1 MHCEELAQILVKED
15 TSWRA
20 SGDDQNTVETAS
32 ELSQK
37 QEGKI
42 SPGSTSTSE
51 YNKSVENPLLLA
63 TISNIPEIVKAIL
76 DCQPQLL
83 GHTNKKYY
91 EENPLFLATIS
102 NIPEIVKAIL
112 DRHPQTNKKSHE
124 DLLFLATMSN
134 TPQIV
139 RQILIHHPQAIEHT
153 NKEGMNIL
161 HVAIL
166 YRHDQIFDMVVEEFE
181 VLSRR
186 LLSATDN
193 EGNSLLHM
201 VGKKKKSQV
210 REKMQNPALQ
220 LRTEFVLFKKVKK
233 ACQVH
238 VAKPLNK
245 ENKTAEELFATRNE
259 QLHKEAKEWLMRTTE
274 NCTLLS
280 VFIAT
285 VAFAA
290 AYTVPGGPDQNT
302 GIPILNC
309 KPFFVVFILADLIS
323 LTWALRSVGIFLS
336 ILQSSFLLEDFEKH
350 LFKKLIHGI
359 ICLTLS
365 VLMMAVAFGATIIL
379 IMEHNWK
386 KAVWHV
392 VAFLPVPIF
401 FLSYSPLL
409 SAVLHTDTGKLFTK
423 VLKSIRV
430 VALVG
435 LIILLGVIIHI
446 CRACMGLFKT
456 VAKACE
462 LIICKPVRW
471 ICYQQTAAPGA
482 EV

>member
-1 MHCEELAQILVKED
+1 MIHIKAHFYQILFNIMLNQSAISHIVVNRMHCEKLAQILVKED

-83 GHTNKKYY
+83 GHTNKYC

-102 NIPEIVKAIL
+102 NISEIVKAIL

-193 EGNSLLHM
+193 KGNSLLHM
-201 VGKKKKSQV
+201 FGQKGKSQIG
-210 REKMQNPALQ
+210 EKMQSPALQ
-220 LRTEFVLFKKVKK
+220 LRKELLLFEVKFHLPINYK
-233 ACQVH
+233 HKHRAHAYTCV
-238 VAKPLNK
+238 KPL
-245 ENKTAEELFATRNE
+245 
-259 QLHKEAKEWLMRTTE
+259 
-274 NCTLLS
+274 
-280 VFIAT
+280 
-285 VAFAA
+285 
-290 AYTVPGGPDQNT
+290 
-302 GIPILNC
+302 
-309 KPFFVVFILADLIS
+309 
-323 LTWALRSVGIFLS
+323 
-336 ILQSSFLLEDFEKH
+336 DF
-350 LFKKLIHGI
+350 
-359 ICLTLS
+359 
-365 VLMMAVAFGATIIL
+365 
-379 IMEHNWK
+379 
-386 KAVWHV
+386 
-392 VAFLPVPIF
+392 
-401 FLSYSPLL
+401 
-409 SAVLHTDTGKLFTK
+409 
-423 VLKSIRV
+423 
-430 VALVG
+430 
-435 LIILLGVIIHI
+435 
-446 CRACMGLFKT
+446 
-456 VAKACE
+456 
-462 LIICKPVRW
+462 
-471 ICYQQTAAPGA
+471 
-482 EV
+482 

>member
-1 MHCEELAQILVKED
+1 MIHIKAHFYQILFNIMLNQSAISHIVVNRMHCEKLAQILVKED

-83 GHTNKKYY
+83 GHTNKKYC
-91 EENPLFLATIS
+91 EENPL

-201 VGKKKKSQV
+201 VGKKKKSQS
-210 REKMQNPALQ
+210 REKMQNPAFQLQ
-220 LRTEFVLFKKVKK
+220 TEFVLFKVKFYLPINDK
-233 ACQVH
+233 YKHKHCAH
-238 VAKPLNK
+238 VYTCVKSLD
-245 ENKTAEELFATRNE
+245 F
-259 QLHKEAKEWLMRTTE
+259 Q
-274 NCTLLS
+274 S
-280 VFIAT
+280 FIA
-285 VAFAA
+285 
-290 AYTVPGGPDQNT
+290 
-302 GIPILNC
+302 
-309 KPFFVVFILADLIS
+309 
-323 LTWALRSVGIFLS
+323 
-336 ILQSSFLLEDFEKH
+336 EKNK
-350 LFKKLIHGI
+350 F
-359 ICLTLS
+359 
-365 VLMMAVAFGATIIL
+365 
-379 IMEHNWK
+379 
-386 KAVWHV
+386 
-392 VAFLPVPIF
+392 
-401 FLSYSPLL
+401 
-409 SAVLHTDTGKLFTK
+409 
-423 VLKSIRV
+423 
-430 VALVG
+430 
-435 LIILLGVIIHI
+435 
-446 CRACMGLFKT
+446 
-456 VAKACE
+456 
-462 LIICKPVRW
+462 
-471 ICYQQTAAPGA
+471 
-482 EV
+482 